1 MAWRSCCWWGS
12 CWGQGCAGRKE
23 GGRHLPPAAG
33 AAAAGIVDPADEAH
47 QPLPPPQVRAVP
59 LPQLA
64 RPPVGKHPPQTPTPR
79 LLDAE
84 EEPDLGQLGRHAEG
98 AQQGLVVAE
107 VGRRPGQHGEAGD
120 GPAAAGPL
128 VRLGVAAEPLLSLE
142 NMDVVAG
149 GGEGPGRAA
158 AGDAAPDH
166 GDPHR
171 RHRSRRPGRRAPAR
185 APQRASAP
193 RQGGIS

>member
-1 MAWRSCCWWGS
+1 M
-12 CWGQGCAGRKE
+12 
-23 GGRHLPPAAG
+23 
-33 AAAAGIVDPADEAH
+33 
-47 QPLPPPQVRAVP
+47 
-59 LPQLA
+59 
-64 RPPVGKHPPQTPTPR
+64 GKHPPQTPTPR

-84 EEPDLGQLGRHAEG
+84 EELDLGQLARHAEG

-128 VRLGVAAEPLLSLE
+128 VRLGVAAEPLLRLKYV
-142 NMDVVAG
+142 DVVAG

-171 RHRSRRPGRRAPAR
+171 RHRSRRPQHEPHNEAPGRAVDRTQLATRRPRVGRGSLRAFA
-185 APQRASAP
+185 ASHMSF
-193 RQGGIS
+193 RKRKRL